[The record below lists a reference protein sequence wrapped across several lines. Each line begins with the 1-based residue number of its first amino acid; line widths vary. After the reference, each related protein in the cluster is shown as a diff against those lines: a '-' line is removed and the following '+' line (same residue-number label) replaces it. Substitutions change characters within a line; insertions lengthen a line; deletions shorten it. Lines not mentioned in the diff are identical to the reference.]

1 MWTIFKVF
9 TECVTISLLFFM
21 FCFGLFDHEVCG
33 ISAPGLGIEPTPP
46 TLEGKVL
53 TTGPLGKPHPMG
65 VLTVGSEGWDLL
77 RLSSPHTLLMDLCPC
92 GFLHWVPPP
101 SPPQSALCTAAV
113 SPLPYPAHR
122 GHQCTSLLP
131 PPPPHPHPHPRLEY
145 VFPNGPEPLRCR
157 WPGCLI

>member
-113 SPLPYPAHR
+113 SPLPYPAHSCPSPKLGR
-122 GHQCTSLLP
+122 QGRTRPWRLP
-131 PPPPHPHPHPRLEY
+131 SALPSDPVSPDQVAIGTIGL
-145 VFPNGPEPLRCR
+145 F
-157 WPGCLI
+157 